1 MNKKRVLYILI
12 IAVFMYAGFNLYQH
26 REQDLGE
33 VMSVNELEKV
43 HFSTQP
49 PSADIKNIPFDKT
62 IDDEQSIEQLKVF
75 FNQYQ
80 VRRINEKG
88 NDNYSE
94 IMYVFFLEY
103 SDGTITHWE
112 IVNGTDS
119 DRIVLNYPSYYV
131 YEIEN
136 DAINYEVLF
145 ELLQ

>member
-1 MNKKRVLYILI
+1 MIKKRVLYILI
-12 IAVFMYAGFNLYQH
+12 FAIIVYAGFNLYQH

-33 VMSVNELEKV
+33 VMNVSELEKV
-43 HFSTQP
+43 HFSIQP
-49 PSADIKNIPFDKT
+49 PSADIKNIPFDQT
-62 IDDEQSIEQLKVF
+62 IDNEQSIEQLKKF

-94 IMYVFFLEY
+94 IVYAFFLEY

-119 DRIVLNYPSYYV
+119 VRIVSNYPSYYV

-136 DAINYEVLF
+136 GAINYEVLV